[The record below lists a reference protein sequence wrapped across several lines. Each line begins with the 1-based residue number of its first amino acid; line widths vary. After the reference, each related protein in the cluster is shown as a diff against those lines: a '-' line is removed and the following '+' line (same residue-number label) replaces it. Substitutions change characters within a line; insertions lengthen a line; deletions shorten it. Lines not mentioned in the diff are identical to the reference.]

1 MKKNT
6 IVTTTLL
13 GVLLGLAACG
23 QKMQSS
29 TSDSASTDSE
39 FAQGIIDGDTVSTD
53 DLIAQSVVMVYDKT
67 HHGLCSGTLIMQNLV
82 VTAGHCTSANPAD
95 LIVIF
100 GLDLNDKKAPVR
112 RVLGGLLTDTFTH
125 LDFTKNDG
133 VPEKNWGDI
142 AVLKFEGH
150 ELPAGYKPASVLFNK
165 DVLQTGMT
173 VTLAGYG
180 LDKFEKKGLSSV
192 GVGSGILRKADVT
205 LADSQFSETEIL
217 FSTTD
222 GKGACHGDSG
232 GPAYLVLKNKV
243 VLVGVTSRADSNEGA
258 LNCNQGTIYTS
269 VPAQQEFLKSAT
281 KFLESD
287 AFVPGTPIPQPLG
300 H

>member
-6 IVTTTLL
+6 IVITALL
-13 GVLLGLAACG
+13 GVLMGLSACG

-29 TSDSASTDSE
+29 GADSASIDSE
-39 FAQGIIDGDTVSTD
+39 FSHGIINGDTVSTD

-67 HHGLCSGTLIMQNLV
+67 HQGLCSGTLIMQNLV
-82 VTAGHCTSANPAD
+82 VTAGHCTSVDPTD

-100 GLDLNDKKAPVR
+100 GLDLNDKNAPVR
-112 RVLGGLLTDTFTH
+112 RVLGGLTTDTFTH

-150 ELPAGYKPASVLFNK
+150 ELPTGYRPASVLFNK
-165 DVLQTGMT
+165 DLLKTGMT

-205 LADSQFSETEIL
+205 LTDSQFSETEIL
-217 FSTTD
+217 VSMTD
-222 GKGACHGDSG
+222 DKGACHGDSG

-243 VLVGVTSRADSNEGA
+243 VLIGVTSRADSNEGA
-258 LNCNQGTIYTS
+258 LKCNQGTIYSS

-281 KFLESD
+281 KFLESE
-287 AFVPGTPIPQPLG
+287 AFIPGSVIPQPLG